1 MILDGKK
8 VFAALDEY
16 EADVK
21 EKHIRAVL
29 EISDKEERDRKTTI
43 AAVEIRTV
51 REIRDR
57 LGIPEIKA

>member
-8 VFAALDEY
+8 VFDLLDTYEKDALE
-16 EADVK
+16 VHLK
-21 EKHIRAVL
+21 AVL
-29 EISDKEERDRKTTI
+29 GIDNKDERDRKTTI
-43 AAVEIRTV
+43 AAVEVRTI